1 MPTTTAP
8 ENIVANFIEPA
19 DPNRDYVHWRNFLR
33 QWWVLGPFSFAERAY
48 ATDDPA
54 RALNDHFIAD
64 EALLVPREDEEIT
77 GCIWR
82 RYSAVS
88 VMNKWW
94 ELTPERVLLRHHHQ
108 LRLRSKEPQPEP
120 PSGVHVTMDLFTI
133 EDELMPCWGSPER
146 GIPGEPHCPRWRPIS
161 PPNRTAAPS
170 AASGLAITPRIAHG
184 NSRVVPGISRAFP
197 STIRSVTWRPRYES
211 RKQAI
216 ICCGGA
222 LTHLAGDG
230 R

>member
-1 MPTTTAP
+1 MSTTITLRANRTERRQYLTPTTTAP

-64 EALLVPREDEEIT
+64 EALLVLREDEEIT

-88 VMNKWW
+88 VMNKWCVVDHDAVPCRGGQIDIIDTNTISADHAQVRSCA
-94 ELTPERVLLRHHHQ
+94 EHVL
-108 LRLRSKEPQPEP
+108 
-120 PSGVHVTMDLFTI
+120 VDNLFRDDCYLGT
-133 EDELMPCWGSPER
+133 G
-146 GIPGEPHCPRWRPIS
+146 
-161 PPNRTAAPS
+161 
-170 AASGLAITPRIAHG
+170 
-184 NSRVVPGISRAFP
+184 
-197 STIRSVTWRPRYES
+197 
-211 RKQAI
+211 
-216 ICCGGA
+216 
-222 LTHLAGDG
+222 
-230 R
+230 